1 MSDVSDLR
9 APGKSLP
16 PVLVGPILRRVS
28 TSELV
33 LWLVGSER
41 LNLRLKLD
49 LENIEE
55 SLLNRMLTDNEVQCV
70 QIGSRAF
77 IHLINVALDVSLPV
91 DTRVGY
97 DLGICTRGE
106 PEQWIKT
113 WASHLC
119 LPNSPSP
126 DFVVKTQLD
135 QILHGS
141 CRRPHHPAADGL
153 VRVDR
158 ELENCNSDISKRPAL
173 LLMTGDQIYADDVAG
188 PMLRA
193 IHSLIE
199 CLGLFDETLQGSD
212 VEHSKTLRRDTNTY
226 YHREDLLPE
235 NKASEAVLERVLGGV
250 RKPVFTT
257 ASAHNHLISLNE
269 MMAMY
274 LLVWSP
280 VCWEF
285 IEVTEPELTP
295 DQAQRFRREQ
305 KCIEKFAATLPQ
317 AARALAHLPCYM
329 IFDDHDISDDWNL
342 SADWEET
349 AYGHPFSKRIIGNA
363 LIAYM
368 LCQAWGNNPAAY
380 KDVLP
385 LIENM
390 LDSQR
395 PGTDL
400 DDAAQQKLIDQLL
413 QFRQW
418 GYSLAT
424 TPPMIILDTRT
435 RRWRS
440 GISRRRPSGL
450 MSWEALMEF
459 QQDLIGKDT
468 VIVVSPT
475 PMFGVKL
482 IEVIQRVFTF
492 FGRPLIVDAENWMA
506 HSGTAHALF
515 QIFRHAGTPQ
525 NFIILSGDVHYS
537 FVYDVRL
544 RNRPESPRI
553 WQITSSGIKNEFPE
567 KLLEWL
573 DRLNRWLYAP
583 RSPLNWFTKRRHMQ
597 ITPRLPTGRDAG
609 ERLWNGSGIG
619 LVVLD
624 ETGAPA
630 EIYQLDATE
639 GKTQFLE
646 KDKAEI

>member
-1 MSDVSDLR
+1 MSDVFNSR
-9 APGKSLP
+9 ATGENLP
-16 PVLVGPILRRVS
+16 PVLAGPILRRVS
-28 TSELV
+28 TTELV
-33 LWLVGSER
+33 LWLVCSER
-41 LNLRLKLD
+41 LDLRLKLNAEQTD
-49 LENIEE
+49 QT
-55 SLLNRMLTDNEVQCV
+55 LLNRTLKDDEGRCV
-70 QIGSRAF
+70 QVGSHAY
-77 IHLINVALDVSLPV
+77 IYLINVALEASLPV
-91 DTRVGY
+91 NTRIGY
-97 DLGICTRGE
+97 DLGICWGGQ
-106 PEQWIKT
+106 PEQWIKE
-113 WASHLC
+113 WAPHLC
-119 LPNSPSP
+119 LPDAPSP
-126 DFVVKTQLD
+126 DFVIKTQLD

-158 ELENCNSDISKRPAL
+158 ELEAHNNDISKRPAL

-199 CLGLFDETLQGSD
+199 RLGLFDESLQGSR
-212 VEHSKTLRRDTNTY
+212 VEHSKTLRRDSNTY
-226 YHREDLLPE
+226 YRREDLLPA
-235 NKASEAVLERVLGGV
+235 NKASEAVIDRILGGA

-257 ASAHNHLISLNE
+257 ANAHNHLISLNE
-269 MMAMY
+269 MIAMY

-280 VCWEF
+280 VCWEL
-285 IEVTEPELTP
+285 IEITAPELTP
-295 DQAQRFRREQ
+295 DQTQRFRREQ
-305 KCIEKFAATLPQ
+305 KCIERFVATLPQ

-349 AYGHPFSKRIIGNA
+349 AYGHPFSKKIIGNA

-368 LCQAWGNNPAAY
+368 LCQAWGNNPAVFD
-380 KDVLP
+380 DVLP
-385 LIENM
+385 MINDM
-390 LDSQR
+390 LDSKR

-400 DDAAQQKLIDQLL
+400 DDTAQQALIDRLL
-413 QFRQW
+413 QFPHW

-515 QIFRHAGTPQ
+515 QIFRHTGTPQ
-525 NFIILSGDVHYS
+525 NFIVLSGDVHYS

-583 RSPLNWFTKRRHMQ
+583 RSPLNWFTKRRRMR
-597 ITPRLPTGRDAG
+597 ITPRLPTGREAG

-624 ETGAPA
+624 EKGAPA
-630 EIYQLDATE
+630 EIYQLNATGGE
-639 GKTQFLE
+639 TQFLA
-646 KDKAEI
+646 KDKAE